1 MSKATPCV
9 LIIIENSFEDM
20 ELMYPRYR
28 LQEAGYQVIV
38 AGPRARQEYVGKHGQ
53 TCTTDASIFEVDESD
68 LAGVICPGGWS
79 PDRLRR
85 HERVKSLVVQFHNSG
100 KLVASICH
108 GAWILISSRICNG
121 VRMTGSP
128 GLKDDL
134 VNAGAIYE
142 DSPVVIDRNV
152 VTSRRPDD
160 LPNFMKG
167 VLQVLGQGT
176 GQGVSYG
183 MREVDVSR

>member
-1 MSKATPCV
+1 MHKAAPSV
-9 LIIIENSFEDM
+9 LIMIENGFEDI

-28 LQEAGYQVIV
+28 LQEAGYQVII

-53 TCTTDASIFEVDESD
+53 TCTTDTSIFELDENH

-85 HERVKSLVVQFHNSG
+85 HERVKNLIGQFHNSG

-108 GAWILISSRICNG
+108 GAWVLISARICHG
-121 VRMTGSP
+121 RRMTGSS

-142 DSPVVIDRNV
+142 DSAVVIDRNI

-160 LPNFMKG
+160 LPYFMKG
-167 VLQVLGQGT
+167 VLQILGNRAAQFTDQGMQEA
-176 GQGVSYG
+176 GA
-183 MREVDVSR
+183 SR